1 MPWTPDYYRIAVPS
15 DMIPLANQVA
25 ALFDTDTG
33 GDQTFT
39 VANVGFREF
48 PEGFDPEIDELPPIM
63 PTHCLIRTLL
73 VEGYQDF
80 LGPDRD
86 VNAWHQLLL
95 AKAGGDQT
103 LAPTLEE
110 VQALADVFLFDDECD
125 GLEII
130 E

>member
-39 VANVGFREF
+39 VANAGFS
-48 PEGFDPEIDELPPIM
+48 GT
-63 PTHCLIRTLL
+63 PTHCMIRTLL
-73 VEGYQDF
+73 VEGYQYF

-86 VNAWHQLLL
+86 VDAWHALLL
-95 AKAGGDQT
+95 AKVGGNQA

-110 VQALADVFLFDDECD
+110 VQALADVFLFDGECD
-125 GLEII
+125 GLEMI

>member
-110 VQALADVFLFDDECD
+110 VQALEAVFLFNDECD